1 MVAMMFVTLC
11 GAGLLFLWAARRQ
24 LPQGRGLANK
34 LGLGL
39 GFKPGH
45 AGRHMGRHKGGARYE
60 VPVSAC
66 TRDLRPQPSY
76 AQAPKAQCGQEPSF
90 RSKLPNRSLNA
101 TPGPGLQFQPQNPVG
116 VGGRR
121 HGHMI
126 EPGKAKPTIIGR
138 IPNQ

>member
-1 MVAMMFVTLC
+1 MVAMVFLTLC
-11 GAGLLFLWAARRQ
+11 GAGLLFLWTARRQ
-24 LPQGRGLANK
+24 LVRGFR
-34 LGLGL
+34 LGH
-39 GFKPGH
+39 KRGH
-45 AGRHMGRHKGGARYE
+45 TGGHKRAVRYE

-66 TRDLRPQPSY
+66 ARDLQPQPSY
-76 AQAPKAQCGQEPSF
+76 AQTPKAQCGQKPSF
-90 RSKLPNRSLNA
+90 RAKLPNRSLNP

>member
-11 GAGLLFLWAARRQ
+11 GAGLLLLWTARRQ
-24 LPQGRGLANK
+24 LTQGRGLGSK
-34 LGLGL
+34 LRGKR
-39 GFKPGH
+39 GFKSGH
-45 AGRHMGRHKGGARYE
+45 TGGARYE

-66 TRDLRPQPSY
+66 ARDPRPQPSY
-76 AQAPKAQCGQEPSF
+76 VQAPKAQSGQKTSF
-90 RSKLPNRSLNA
+90 RAKLPNRSLNP

-121 HGHMI
+121 HRHMI